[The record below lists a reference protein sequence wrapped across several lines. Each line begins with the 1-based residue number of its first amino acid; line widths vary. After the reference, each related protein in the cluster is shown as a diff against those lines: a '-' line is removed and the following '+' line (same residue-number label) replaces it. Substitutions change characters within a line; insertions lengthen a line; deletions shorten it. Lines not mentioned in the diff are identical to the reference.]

1 MPDDSDNAS
10 RRQSSDQR
18 GSAGHGHLSLAATSS
33 YSGGSPDH
41 RPAVLLVEDD
51 PDVAEMYRLR
61 LEIATMDVT
70 VARDG
75 DEALRI
81 ATTLAHDLVLMDLN
95 LPKMSGLEVI
105 ARLRQNEATRNLPLV
120 VLSAYGDPDTVERAQ
135 QLGVLAYLVKSDTS
149 PAALVSRVR
158 EWLR

>member
-1 MPDDSDNAS
+1 MPDDSDNALG
-10 RRQSSDQR
+10 RQSSDLR
-18 GSAGHGHLSLAATSS
+18 DSPGYGRLSLAATSQTP
-33 YSGGSPDH
+33 GGSPNR

-81 ATTLAHDLVLMDLN
+81 ATTLAHDLVLMDLK

-105 ARLRQNEATRNLPLV
+105 ARLRQNEATRHVPLV
-120 VLSAYGDPDTVERAQ
+120 VLSAYGDPESVRRAQ
-135 QLGVLAYLVKSDTS
+135 ELGVLAYLIKSDTS

>member
-1 MPDDSDNAS
+1 
-10 RRQSSDQR
+10 
-18 GSAGHGHLSLAATSS
+18 
-33 YSGGSPDH
+33 
-41 RPAVLLVEDD
+41 VEDD

-81 ATTLAHDLVLMDLN
+81 ATTLAHDLVLMDLK

-105 ARLRQNEATRNLPLV
+105 ARLRQNEATRHVPLV
-120 VLSAYGDPDTVERAQ
+120 VLSAYGDPESVRRAQ
-135 QLGVLAYLVKSDTS
+135 ELGVLAYLIKSDTS